1 MYFYSGRQV
10 QARAVGSHEL
20 LLPELL
26 EHVRQHEQE
35 GCRQGE
41 LRQWWVSDLAHQAV
55 LDRRGCSKV
64 SAIRYYVN
72 GFMIGVGGGLGIGWI

>member
-1 MYFYSGRQV
+1 M
-10 QARAVGSHEL
+10 GSHEL

-41 LRQWWVSDLAHQAV
+41 LRQRRLSDLAYQAV
-55 LDRRGCSKV
+55 LSQRGSSKV
-64 SAIRYYVN
+64 SAICYYDN
-72 GFMIGVGGGLGIGWI
+72 GSKIEMA